1 MATAGLSFANPM
13 LERMGVGEEPNPYV
27 PYSPTSDIGM
37 GGLAPSAA
45 DMAVIGRALVKQSQF
60 TMPEMRQ
67 PPSIAFSPSSKQ
79 LFVNGITFDADD
91 AATALQSESY
101 LQSPGTGLPRG
112 GDWVSLDE
120 QAYGQFLNSI
130 KNPSLSRLAS
140 KNFGRGV
147 DSMQMLAGRGLQLA
161 GAEETGQRIV
171 EQQAE
176 DLRKTSPFERQFT
189 DIESGRGAVEWLVAN
204 FAQQGPNI
212 VESIATVG
220 LGFLAGT
227 AATGTPIG
235 GAAAA
240 FSSLLTKG
248 AWKESVKAAL
258 SKQVKGEALNAA
270 ENKLLREAAGI
281 GGAVAA
287 SYAQNLFTGAADIYG
302 EKREQ
307 GAGAEDMD
315 ARLTSLA
322 GSIPY
327 ALFETLPEFLLAG
340 RVFGNIGA
348 RPAISSL
355 TTTTTKK
362 TPAGTMTTTVGPDR
376 VRQGAEL
383 LRRGAVGF
391 GVGGTAEGFT
401 ELAQEAQLLYQTDQD
416 FNSPE
421 NVNRLINSFAAG
433 FGVGGPIGAV
443 ANLKGKQPANL
454 LNAAQNP
461 EQTTGGGLAPYN
473 PPPAPPGRQ
482 YTDVEFMGV
491 TPPPL
496 AGLGGPSA
504 STLQLPGPT
513 PPVTPMGG
521 PVIMAGMG
529 PDAAAVTRQDI
540 LLRQQ
545 GNVPPGVTPG
555 SQGVLDVFGGTIPAQ
570 ELAARMQPQQ
580 PLPGLP
586 APSPAAQPDPRQGAL
601 QFSGAAPQS
610 PTNPILAQ
618 RLQAALASQQRA
630 QEFPVAQA
638 QRAAQEETIK
648 QQQTDELAR
657 QSANARDLYTMQLGQ
672 TPAPFPSLPMRQ
684 TGPTQPQQLP
694 LFTRRQAPVPSRA
707 EGLRRGVG
715 TGLPAN
721 QIQTPLTSAQRRAQ
735 VPLFTQ
741 EGKPSVAAL
750 KSAGRKGQ
758 VAAVPD
764 TTSKQAPPTGKPVTP
779 ASVKAAKGE
788 ALRRRG
794 SGTVNF
800 DNGDSYTGQL
810 KNGVPNGQGTYTYAD
825 GSVYT
830 GSFKDSVFDGQGK
843 FVDASGTT
851 FEGEFDNGDFLQP
864 EETPSAVQKPSAKGV
879 DVQKSTGT
887 GKGVRGKD
895 QAGGEVAG
903 KGKALKA
910 KTKEQEP
917 AVPTVK
923 KTLKKEAPTPPKAV
937 AAPAAA
943 LTETPDETWDAMDTG
958 VAWTD
963 LSAELQTRWTNSNRT
978 QNTADTIAEDQ
989 RNPQTPEAL
998 WEDMKPEG
1006 APAYNDLLPRT
1017 RTQWR
1022 QDVASNKA
1030 TIPRA
1035 EELASDD
1042 SDETRRA
1049 TTQAPAD
1056 ALSEAI
1062 ATAETTSDFAEFR
1075 GAIRVVV
1082 NYAFFTGEET
1092 NTKKFVD
1099 QARAFIANTQFAD
1112 AQMLEMDG
1120 AFLDAIGLVT
1130 KLEAAYKGGKNKG
1143 ELKPWFNYAV
1153 SRNLMP
1159 SITAKIV
1166 NLPAVYKSQQSPVSG
1181 KIATS
1186 KPVETSADKI
1196 TTTPQALLGALI
1208 DDLVTQVRSVTNLNQ
1223 QIKIKGIDYASVVEA
1238 AKALYAAVDA
1248 QGRKYIVRGYPLS
1261 DYFTDKGEPNILK
1274 SNERFLITNRAMTT
1288 AAQRTLEQE
1297 QKATAKSLAAQA
1309 TAKFNEDRAAQQ
1321 AAESDKKNVLSRAS
1335 KTTMEWDS
1343 LDGMF
1348 YRDDGTAAASTVPV
1362 GRIRLL
1368 VNSFLSKLRV
1378 KPNTFIY
1385 ANVADLKARNPSL
1398 FARAAA
1404 ARKQGDFE
1412 TTNAVGYSFGPNV
1425 IIFTDFVRT
1434 EQQLK
1439 FVLAHETLGHFGF
1452 KGVIPKAQLDAV
1464 LNRIYDIDPTV
1475 QAGVDAMLAAN
1486 EGMSKLEA
1494 VEEFLADNAADLDTS
1509 IIARIWNVLKN
1520 FLNKLGFE
1528 FRDDEARY
1536 FVNQARKYVR
1546 RGDTGNF
1553 VSASAIAADIQ
1564 QLDQDRNDG
1573 RYARYAAGDLASKAF
1588 AMGGLNKPY
1597 SAAGGLMGAAE
1608 AFYKNV
1614 FGQRRNVA
1622 GTAASILEQL
1632 QTLDNKARRSYG
1644 LNQLY
1649 RILEK
1654 QQTFARS
1661 LLSKYQ
1667 RMTAFTHSP
1676 DVGFFGEGVVEEDKE
1691 IAGEL
1696 LARAALLR
1704 SQQATDELIK
1714 KYPSL
1719 VIIDSMGN
1727 VRVDPA
1733 VRQELEKAGFV
1744 TAEEFRK
1751 GFDITYSDGGK
1762 VRFQFDVDET
1772 SPAWKVYLELRETVN
1787 DAAID
1792 LMMANYEAAQSEGK
1806 RVISDLNAK
1815 RRGTNVF
1822 TQDDLTAIRR
1832 AAAMYQTMRYEGSDV
1847 ANAGVEIKDKADK
1860 KSEEFVIAFGR
1871 ALFDDDVYAA
1881 WMGDP
1886 KIVGTMKED
1895 FKEFQAAEYDD
1906 IRAALSSLRSKLS
1919 EADKKLRVEGTS
1931 GVVQKAIRDLFLFD
1945 LQSKNADYYAK
1956 RTILGSYV
1964 PFNRRGSEQVKLVA
1978 VDSKGNPVALDENV
1992 RSTLPY
1998 FQFNSRD
2005 EALTAAE
2012 ELEAEFGGDNEWTL
2026 KDDAGNDIKV
2036 RFKAEVSKTRQSP
2049 DLTEAVNF
2057 NEFVYV
2063 LNRLNIN
2070 LAPKARERIVTTLTN
2085 QNARARKNLQRS
2097 GTEGWDKDVVRSVSE
2112 HLETSAHVA
2121 AKKLYRHRLDD
2132 ILLNNANWLGDDQKL
2147 KSLKAAVD
2155 SATSD
2160 GERARASREYDEYAY
2175 MYRYMKATGRG
2186 NTVTIDGKEVPTLG
2200 RGEDYREEA
2209 KQVLRWYSE
2218 STNIADSTE
2227 DMLSGE
2233 AGSALKLLAVLM
2245 QLGGSVATAVI
2256 NLASLVTHSLPYLS
2270 YYNSARG
2277 FGGGYGEA
2285 KASAALWKAA
2295 GDLKNPKLSDA
2306 AFLNNLLREGNYGD
2320 YGLTED
2326 ETQFLFDQT
2335 EAGTLQAAQ
2344 FNALVGTARGKV
2356 FNNKAQAAIKL
2367 WMSMFSYTEQ
2377 ANRRVTALAAY
2388 RLEKE
2393 RLQSQGVTD
2402 EQQLIATATEAAR
2415 NAVNI
2420 AQGEY
2425 AMFNRPEMAR
2435 GNVLQY
2441 IFMYK
2446 QFVIVTVQLMKSMPV
2461 QGQLMM
2467 LGFLLLTSGLKGLP
2481 FAEDIFDIVDTIAQK
2496 LGLKTASVEKAI
2508 AEWVDSVAP
2517 GMTPFVMRGVLDRMT
2532 GATMSTRLGMG
2543 DLIPLTGAF
2552 RAGADPAR
2560 EVADFAG
2567 PVFSGIS
2574 GLVGMAGSLAKYGAE
2589 VTGLRDD
2596 TTSFNSILR
2605 DSPVAAL
2612 RSIGDSYAYLDSG
2625 TITNARGQ
2633 LVAREA
2639 STQVI
2644 LARLLGFYPAIATE
2658 QNDIVRL
2665 SKNVAEY
2672 SKAIKAEYVSAY
2684 VKAKVAGDTERMGGI
2699 AADVRQ
2705 WNEDAKGTGLE
2716 ITSFL
2721 RSANRA
2727 ALEAQRPTVMR
2738 YLKSAPK
2745 QMRPETIELLR
2756 LNGLEDEV
2764 R

>member
-1 MATAGLSFANPM
+1 MATAGLSFANPA

-27 PYSPTSDIGM
+27 PYSPTSSIGL
-37 GGLAPSAA
+37 GGLGPSAA
-45 DMAVIGRALVKQSQF
+45 DIAVMGDSLVRQSQF
-60 TMPEMRQ
+60 TLPKMQQ
-67 PPSIAFSPSSKQ
+67 PASIAFSPSSKE
-79 LFVNGITFDADD
+79 LFVNGLTFAADD
-91 AATALQSESY
+91 AATALQSEQY
-101 LQSPGTGLPRG
+101 LRGPGTGLPKG
-112 GDWVSLDE
+112 GDWVPLDE
-120 QAYGQFLNSI
+120 QAYGQYLNSI
-130 KNPSLSRLAS
+130 RNPSLSRLAS
-140 KNFGRGV
+140 KNFGRGI

-161 GAEETGQRIV
+161 GAEETGGSIV

-176 DLRKTSPFERQFT
+176 DLRRTSPFERQFT
-189 DIESGRGAVEWLVAN
+189 DIESGRGAVEWFVAN

-212 VESIATVG
+212 IESIATAG
-220 LGFLAGT
+220 LGFLVGT

-258 SKQVKGEALNAA
+258 SKQVKGEALNVA
-270 ENKLLREAAGI
+270 EQKLLREAAGI

-287 SYAQNLFTGAADIYG
+287 SYAQNLATGAADIYG

-307 GAGAEDMD
+307 GADADDMN

-348 RPAISSL
+348 PRAL
-355 TTTTTKK
+355 A
-362 TPAGTMTTTVGPDR
+362 AGATRTR
-376 VRQGAEL
+376 RGAEL

-391 GVGGTAEGFT
+391 GIGGAAEGLT

-454 LNAAQNP
+454 LNAAG
-461 EQTTGGGLAPYN
+461 TTVAPGTGLAPVLGTGLVPVPGTGFTGFPRGGYT
-473 PPPAPPGRQ
+473 PAPPGTGMAP
-482 YTDVEFMGV
+482 YF
-491 TPPPL
+491 TPITPIAPGGAMAAPLGQL
-496 AGLGGPSA
+496 AGAPA
-504 STLQLPGPT
+504 VPPQLPGIT
-513 PPVTPMGG
+513 PPVSPVGG

-529 PDAAAVTRQDI
+529 PNAADVTRQDI

-545 GNVPPGVTPG
+545 GNVPPGATPG

-586 APSPAAQPDPRQGAL
+586 APSPAVTPDRRQGAL
-601 QFSGAAPQS
+601 QFSGPAPAAGPVNTQME
-610 PTNPILAQ
+610 NQ
-618 RLQAALASQQRA
+618 LQVIQARRRRQ
-630 QEFPVAQA
+630 QEFEVAQA
-638 QRAAQEETIK
+638 QQAALI
-648 QQQTDELAR
+648 QQQTEALAQ
-657 QSANARDLYTMQLGQ
+657 QSRNARDRFTMQQGQ
-672 TPAPFPSLPMRQ
+672 TPAPFQSLPMRQ
-684 TGPTQPQQLP
+684 AGPTQPTQLP
-694 LFTRRQAPVPSRA
+694 LFTRRQAPIPPKA
-707 EGLRRGVG
+707 GQLRRGTRMQPAAPLAEEDRGLRQATLQVPMFG
-715 TGLPAN
+715 TTGEPTLPALRAAGAKTKVAP
-721 QIQTPLTSAQRRAQ
+721 TPAKPRA
-735 VPLFTQ
+735 T
-741 EGKPSVAAL
+741 KT
-750 KSAGRKGQ
+750 AGARGLRKGAK
-758 VAAVPD
+758 VVE
-764 TTSKQAPPTGKPVTP
+764 VT
-779 ASVKAAKGE
+779 VK
-788 ALRRRG
+788 
-794 SGTVNF
+794 
-800 DNGDSYTGQL
+800 
-810 KNGVPNGQGTYTYAD
+810 
-825 GSVYT
+825 
-830 GSFKDSVFDGQGK
+830 
-843 FVDASGTT
+843 
-851 FEGEFDNGDFLQP
+851 
-864 EETPSAVQKPSAKGV
+864 ETPSAIQEPSPKIV
-879 DVQKSTGT
+879 DVPKPAET
-887 GKGVRGKD
+887 GKGVRVED
-895 QAGGEVAG
+895 QAGGKAAG
-903 KGKALKA
+903 KGEALKTKGKVKKQKPVVPILKKG
-910 KTKEQEP
+910 KTKEAP
-917 AVPTVK
+917 
-923 KTLKKEAPTPPKAV
+923 KKEEPPPPKVV
-937 AAPAAA
+937 AAPAAPA
-943 LTETPDETWDAMDTG
+943 VTETPAETWDAMDTG

-963 LSAELQTRWTNSNRT
+963 LPAEQQTRWTDSNRT

-998 WEDMKPEG
+998 WEDMKPDG
-1006 APAYNDLLPRT
+1006 APAYSDLLPRT

-1022 QDVASNKA
+1022 QDATDNKA
-1030 TIPRA
+1030 TVARA

-1062 ATAETTSDFAEFR
+1062 EIVETTSDFAEFR
-1075 GAIRVVV
+1075 GAIRIVVD
-1082 NYAFFTGEET
+1082 YAFFTSEGT
-1092 NTKKFVD
+1092 NTKKLVD

-1112 AQMLEMDG
+1112 AQMLEMDQ
-1120 AFLDAIGLVT
+1120 AFLDAVSLVT
-1130 KLEAAYKGGKNKG
+1130 KLEAAYKGGANKG
-1143 ELKPWFNYAV
+1143 ELKPWFSYAV

-1159 SITAKIV
+1159 SITAKIT
-1166 NLPAVYKSQQSPVSG
+1166 NLPAEYKSQQSPVSG
-1181 KIATS
+1181 KTATS
-1186 KPVETSADKI
+1186 KSVETSAEKI
-1196 TTTPQALLGALI
+1196 TATPQAVLGALI
-1208 DDLVTQVRSVTNLNQ
+1208 DDLISEVRSVTNLNQ
-1223 QIKIKGIDYASVVEA
+1223 KVKISFVDYANIVEA

-1261 DYFTDKGEPNILK
+1261 DYFTATGEPKILK
-1274 SNERFLITNRAMTT
+1274 SDERFLITNRAMDT
-1288 AAQRTLEQE
+1288 ASQRKLEKE
-1297 QKATAKSLAAQA
+1297 QKDTAKSLAAQA
-1309 TAKFNEDRAAQQ
+1309 TAKFNEATNIQQ
-1321 AAESDKKNVLSRAS
+1321 TRESNKLGVLSRAS
-1335 KTTMEWDS
+1335 DTTAVWDS
-1343 LDGMF
+1343 SGDEGF
-1348 YRDDGTAAASTVPV
+1348 NYRDDGTPLTSTVPV

-1368 VNSFLSKLRV
+1368 VNSFLSKLRL

-1452 KGVIPKAQLDAV
+1452 RGVVPKAQLDAV

-1475 QAGVDAMLAAN
+1475 QAGVDAMLATN

-1520 FLNKLGFE
+1520 FLNRLGFE

-1553 VSASAIAADIQ
+1553 VSASAIVADMQ
-1564 QLDQDRNDG
+1564 QLDQDRDDG

-1597 SAAGGLMGAAE
+1597 SAAGGLIGASE
-1608 AFYKNV
+1608 AFYKKV
-1614 FGQRRNVA
+1614 FGQGRNVA
-1622 GTAASILEQL
+1622 GIVSSILEQL

-1649 RILEK
+1649 RIIEK

-1676 DVGFFGEGVVEEDKE
+1676 DVGFFGRGVVEEDKVV
-1691 IAGEL
+1691 AGEL

-1704 SQQATDELIK
+1704 SQQATDEFIK
-1714 KYPSL
+1714 KYASL
-1719 VIIDSMGN
+1719 VIINAMGN
-1727 VRVDPA
+1727 VRVDQN
-1733 VRQELEKAGFV
+1733 VRDEIQKAGLV

-1792 LMMANYEAAQSEGK
+1792 LMLANYEAAQSEGK
-1806 RVISDLNAK
+1806 RVINDLNAERK
-1815 RRGTNVF
+1815 STNVF
-1822 TQDDLTAIRR
+1822 TQDDLAAIRR
-1832 AAAMYQTMRYEGSDV
+1832 AAAVYQNMRYEGSDV
-1847 ANAGVEIKDKADK
+1847 ANAGVEIKRKASK
-1860 KSEEFVIAFGR
+1860 ESEDFVIAFGR
-1871 ALFDDDVYAA
+1871 ALFNDDVYAV
-1881 WMGDP
+1881 WMKDP
-1886 KIVGTMKED
+1886 KAKAEIAKD
-1895 FKEFQAAEYDD
+1895 LAEFQKAEYDD
-1906 IRAALSSLRSKLS
+1906 LRAALPSLR
-1919 EADKKLRVEGTS
+1919 KKVKTDS
-1931 GVVQKAIRDLFLFD
+1931 QSFVIQKAIRDLFQFD

-1956 RTILGSYV
+1956 NSILGSYV
-1964 PFNRRGSEQVKLVA
+1964 PFSRRGSEQVKLVA
-1978 VDSKGNPVALDENV
+1978 VNARGNPVALDEGV

-2005 EALTAAE
+2005 EALTAAK
-2012 ELEAEFGGDNEWTL
+2012 ELETEFGGANEWTL
-2026 KDDAGNDIKV
+2026 KDDEGNDIKV
-2036 RFKAEVSKTRQSP
+2036 RFKVEISKTQQSP

-2070 LAPKARERIVTTLTN
+2070 LAPEARERIVTTLTN
-2085 QNARARKNLQRS
+2085 QNSRARKNLQRS

-2132 ILLNNANWLGDDQKL
+2132 ILLNKKNWEGDDQKL
-2147 KSLKAAVD
+2147 QSLKAAVNN
-2155 SATSD
+2155 ATSD
-2160 GERARASREYDEYAY
+2160 GARARASREYDEYAY
-2175 MYRYMKATGRG
+2175 MYRYMKPTGSD

-2200 RGEDYREEA
+2200 RGADYKEEA

-2218 STNIADSTE
+2218 SSNIADSTE

-2233 AGSALKLLAVLM
+2233 AGSLLKLIVVLM

-2270 YYNSARG
+2270 YYNPTRG
-2277 FGGGYGEA
+2277 FGGGYGEV

-2306 AFLNNLLREGNYGD
+2306 AFLDNLLRDANYGD

-2326 ETQFLFDQT
+2326 ETDFLFEQT

-2356 FNNKAQAAIKL
+2356 LNNRLQAGIKL

-2425 AMFNRPEMAR
+2425 NMFNRPEMAR

-2517 GMTPFVMRGVLDRMT
+2517 GMTPYVMRGVLDKMT

-2596 TTSFNSILR
+2596 TTSLNSVLR
-2605 DSPVAAL
+2605 DSPLALL
-2612 RSIGDSYAYLDSG
+2612 RSVGDSYAYLNSG

-2633 LVAREA
+2633 LVASEA
-2639 STQVI
+2639 STYVI
-2644 LARLLGFYPAIATE
+2644 LTRLLGFYPAIATE

-2684 VKAKVAGDTERMGGI
+2684 VKAKIEGDTERMNGI
-2699 AADVRQ
+2699 ASDVQQ

-2756 LNGLEDEV
+2756 INGLIDEV

>member
-37 GGLAPSAA
+37 GGLAPSAV
-45 DMAVIGRALVKQSQF
+45 DMAVMGRALVKQSQF

-79 LFVNGITFDADD
+79 LFVNGLTFAADD

-101 LQSPGTGLPRG
+101 LRGPGTGLPLG

-130 KNPSLSRLAS
+130 KNPSMGRLAS
-140 KNFGRGV
+140 KSFGRGV

-189 DIESGRGAVEWLVAN
+189 DIGSAPNRGVVDWFVAN
-204 FAQQGPNI
+204 FAQQGPNLI
-212 VESIATVG
+212 ESIATAGV
-220 LGFLAGT
+220 GFLAGT
-227 AATGTPIG
+227 AVGGPAAGATAAFAGLLGKSAFKESIK
-235 GAAAA
+235 AAAQKKIA
-240 FSSLLTKG
+240 G
-248 AWKESVKAAL
+248 GV
-258 SKQVKGEALNAA
+258 LNAA
-270 ENKLLREAAGI
+270 ENKLLREAAGLA
-281 GGAVAA
+281 GAVAA
-287 SYAQNLFTGAADIYG
+287 SYAQNLSTGAADIYG
-302 EKREQ
+302 ELREQ
-307 GAGAEDMD
+307 GADASDTD
-315 ARLTSLA
+315 ARLKALA

-327 ALFETLPEFLLAG
+327 AAFETLPEFLLAARLFGGGG
-340 RVFGNIGA
+340 RA
-348 RPAISSL
+348 AL
-355 TTTTTKK
+355 
-362 TPAGTMTTTVGPDR
+362 PAGASRTARAG
-376 VRQGAEL
+376 EL
-383 LRRGAVGF
+383 LKRGAIGF
-391 GVGGTAEGFT
+391 GVGGTAEGLT
-401 ELAQEAQLLYQTDQD
+401 EAGQEGLLLGISDQD
-416 FNSPE
+416 LSSPE
-421 NVNRLINSFAAG
+421 SVNRLINSFAAG

-443 ANLKGKQPANL
+443 ANLKGQQAANL
-454 LNAAQNP
+454 LNPAQNP
-461 EQTTGGGLAPYN
+461 EQTPGTGLAVIPST
-473 PPPAPPGRQ
+473 PPAPPAPTG
-482 YTDVEFMGV
+482 TAVAPFFTPVTPLGA
-491 TPPPL
+491 TPPPPS
-496 AGLGGPSA
+496 GLGGPSP
-504 STLQLPGPT
+504 TTPQLPGPT
-513 PPVTPMGG
+513 PPVSPVGG

-529 PDAAAVTRQDI
+529 PNAADVTRQDI

-545 GNVPPGVTPG
+545 GNVPPGAAPG
-555 SQGVLDVFGGTIPAQ
+555 SQGVLDIFGGTIPAQ

-601 QFSGAAPQS
+601 QFSGPTPIAPANTQMANQLQTIQDRVRRQREFEAAQ
-610 PTNPILAQ
+610 AQ
-618 RLQAALASQQRA
+618 QAAL
-630 QEFPVAQA
+630 
-638 QRAAQEETIK
+638 I

-657 QSANARDLYTMQLGQ
+657 QSANARDLYTVQQGQ
-672 TPAPFPSLPMRQ
+672 TPIPFPSLPMRQ

-721 QIQTPLTSAQRRAQ
+721 QTETPLTSAQRRAQ

-750 KSAGRKGQ
+750 KSAGRKER
-758 VAAVPD
+758 VEAVPD

-779 ASVKAAKGE
+779 ASVEAAKGK
-788 ALRRRG
+788 ALRQRG
-794 SGTVNF
+794 SGTINF

-810 KNGVPNGQGTYTYAD
+810 KNGAPNGQGTYTYAD

-830 GSFKDSVFDGQGK
+830 GSFKDSVFDGQGR

-887 GKGVRGKD
+887 GKGVRGED
-895 QAGGEVAG
+895 QAGGKVAG
-903 KGKALKA
+903 KGEALKA

-943 LTETPDETWDAMDTG
+943 LTETPAETWGAMDTG
-958 VAWTD
+958 VAWAD
-963 LSAELQTRWTNSNRT
+963 LSAELQTRWTNSDRRQT
-978 QNTADTIAEDQ
+978 TADTIAEDQ

-1049 TTQAPAD
+1049 TAQAPAD
-1056 ALSEAI
+1056 MLSEAI

-1120 AFLDAIGLVT
+1120 AYLDAVQLVP
-1130 KLEAAYKGGKNKG
+1130 KLEARYRETTKNHQKD
-1143 ELKPWFNYAV
+1143 ELKPWFAYAI
-1153 SRNLMP
+1153 SRNLLP
-1159 SITAKIV
+1159 SITAKIT
-1166 NLPAVYKSQQSPVSG
+1166 NLPAVYKTQQSPVSG

-1186 KPVETSADKI
+1186 KPVETSAEKI
-1196 TTTPQALLGALI
+1196 TTAPQALLGVLI
-1208 DDLVTQVRSVTNLNQ
+1208 DDLVTQARSVTNLNQ
-1223 QIKIKGIDYASVVEA
+1223 QVKIAGIDYASIVEA

-1261 DYFTDKGEPNILK
+1261 DYFTDKGEPKMLK
-1274 SNERFLITNRAMTT
+1274 SGGRFLITNKAMTT
-1288 AAQRTLEQE
+1288 AEQRKLEQE
-1297 QKATAKSLAAQA
+1297 QKAAAKSLAEE
-1309 TAKFNEDRAAQQ
+1309 TKAKFLEDTDLDARLGGGSMDV
-1321 AAESDKKNVLSRAS
+1321 ENN
-1335 KTTMEWDS
+1335 WDS
-1343 LDGMF
+1343 PDGMF
-1348 YRDDGTAAASTVPV
+1348 YRDDGTAAASTMPV

-1368 VNSFLSKLRV
+1368 VNSFLSKLRI

-1452 KGVIPKAQLDAV
+1452 KGVIPKAQLDAI

-1553 VSASAIAADIQ
+1553 VSASAIAADMQ

-1622 GTAASILEQL
+1622 GTTAILLEQL

-1654 QQTFARS
+1654 QQTYARS
-1661 LLSKYQ
+1661 LLSGYQ
-1667 RMTAFTHSP
+1667 RMTAFTHSA
-1676 DVGFFGEGVVEEDKE
+1676 DFEFFGGKEGASEKDKAQ
-1691 IAGEL
+1691 AGEL
-1696 LARAALLR
+1696 LSRAALLR

-1787 DAAID
+1787 EAAVD

-1822 TQDDLTAIRR
+1822 TQDDLAAIRR
-1832 AAAMYQTMRYEGSDV
+1832 AAAMYQNMRYEGSDV
-1847 ANAGVEIKDKADK
+1847 VSAGVEIKKKAAK
-1860 KSEEFVIAFGR
+1860 ESEEFVIAFGR
-1871 ALFDDDVYAA
+1871 ALFNDDVYAV
-1881 WMGDP
+1881 WMKDP
-1886 KIVGTMKED
+1886 SAKPEIAKD
-1895 FKEFQAAEYDD
+1895 LAEFQKAEYDD
-1906 IRAALSSLRSKLS
+1906 LRAALPSLREKVKTDSQS
-1919 EADKKLRVEGTS
+1919 F
-1931 GVVQKAIRDLFLFD
+1931 VVQKAIRDLFLFD

-1964 PFNRRGSEQVKLVA
+1964 PFSRRGSQQVKLVA
-1978 VDSKGNPVALDENV
+1978 VDSKGNPVTLDENV

-2005 EALTAAE
+2005 EALAAAE

-2036 RFKAEVSKTRQSP
+2036 SFKAEVSRTRQSP

-2070 LAPKARERIVTTLTN
+2070 LAPEARERIVTVLTD
-2085 QNARARKNLQRS
+2085 QNSRARRNLQRS

-2175 MYRYMKATGRG
+2175 MYRYMKATGKG

-2233 AGSALKLLAVLM
+2233 AGSALKLLTVLM

-2277 FGGGYGEA
+2277 FGGGYGEV
-2285 KASAALWKAA
+2285 KASTALWKAA
-2295 GDLKNPKLSDA
+2295 SDLKNPKLSDA
-2306 AFLNNLLREGNYGD
+2306 AFLNDLLRDANYGD

-2326 ETQFLFDQT
+2326 ETQFLFAQT

-2344 FNALVGTARGKV
+2344 FNALVGTARGKL

-2393 RLQSQGVTD
+2393 RLQSQGVAD

-2461 QGQLMM
+2461 QGQAMM
-2467 LGFLLLTSGLKGLP
+2467 LGFLLLASGLKGLP
-2481 FAEDIFDIVDTIAQK
+2481 FGEDIFDIVDTIAQK

-2508 AEWVDSVAP
+2508 AEWIDSVAP
-2517 GMTPFVMRGVLDRMT
+2517 GATPFVMRGVLDRMT

-2574 GLVGMAGSLAKYGAE
+2574 GLVGMAGSLTKYGAE

-2605 DSPVAAL
+2605 DSPFAAL

-2639 STQVI
+2639 STHVI

-2684 VKAKVAGDTERMGGI
+2684 VKAKVAGDTERMSGI
-2699 AADVRQ
+2699 ASDVRQ